1 MAVIVQKFGGTS
13 VANLERIREVA
24 KRIFATKKEGKKV
37 VAVVSAMAGET
48 DRLLRLAKEAC
59 DNPPE
64 RECDVLAS
72 TGEQVTSALLALSLI
87 SMGCPAI
94 SLQGHQVKIITGSDF
109 SNARIEEIDHR
120 RLLEE
125 IEKGNVVVVAGFQ
138 GIDREGNITTLGRG
152 GSDLTAVALAAV
164 LNAEICEI
172 YTDVEGVFTTDPNI
186 CKDARKIEKISYDE
200 MLEMA
205 SLGAKVLQTRSVE
218 LAKKYNVPV
227 HVRSSFSDLPGTMVI
242 KEDEEMEK
250 VIVSGITYSSD
261 EAKIT
266 IRRIPDR
273 PGVASRIFTPISEA
287 NIIVDMIVQ
296 NLSEDGYADITFTVP
311 KGHFKEAVEIVKN
324 VARELNARDVIADSN
339 IVKVSIVGVGM
350 RTHAGVASKMFTALA
365 SEGINIMMIST
376 SEIKI
381 SCVIDEKY
389 KELAVRVLHDA
400 FGLGQ
405 PKT

>member
-1 MAVIVQKFGGTS
+1 
-13 VANLERIREVA
+13 
-24 KRIFATKKEGKKV
+24 
-37 VAVVSAMAGET
+37 MAGET
-48 DRLLRLAKEAC
+48 DRLLRLAREVC
-59 DNPPE
+59 PDPVE
-64 RECDVLAS
+64 RECDVLVS
-72 TGEQVTSALLALSLI
+72 TGEQVTSAMLSLTLI

-94 SLQGHQVKIITGSDF
+94 SLQGHQVRIITGSDF
-109 SNARIEEIDHR
+109 SNARIEEIDNR
-120 RLLEE
+120 RLSEE
-125 IEKGNVVVVAGFQ
+125 VEKGNVVVVAGFQ
-138 GIDREGNITTLGRG
+138 GIDRWGNIITLGRG

-164 LNAEICEI
+164 LKADICEI

-186 CKDARKIEKISYDE
+186 CIEARKIDKISYDE

-227 HVRSSFSDLPGTMVI
+227 HVRSSFTDVSGTMVVR
-242 KEDEEMEK
+242 EDEEMEK
-250 VIVSGITYSSD
+250 VIISGVTYSSD

-266 IRRIPDR
+266 VRRIPDR
-273 PGVASRIFTPISEA
+273 PGVASRLFTPISDE

-311 KGHFKEAVEIVKN
+311 KGHFKEAVEIVKK
-324 VARELNARDVIADSN
+324 VAWELNAADVIADNN

-350 RTHAGVASKMFTALA
+350 RTHAGVASRMFSALA

-381 SCVIDEKY
+381 SCVIEAKY

-400 FGLGQ
+400 FGLAHPG
-405 PKT
+405 K